1 MKEENE
7 SNVVM
12 LDILSIKVVNPR
24 IRNKRIHEEMTKNID
39 MVGLKKPIT
48 VRILE
53 DDSEGYQYA
62 LICGQGRLESLKN
75 LNQSTIPAII
85 KNVDE
90 KVGHV
95 MSLVEN
101 IARRKPRSTEL
112 FDRIKDLKSI
122 GLSDH
127 DVGRLTGYSTQWV
140 NNVTMLIDKGENK
153 LLGAFESGNI
163 PLSVAVTIARSS
175 HDEIQQLLLE
185 TYTKKLLNI
194 KQITLLRNILA
205 RRNEGDKGTV
215 NTTYIQHKE
224 QKKMTLDELMDVYQ
238 KNIDEHK
245 EMQRKAEL
253 AKESLLL
260 ARQMMSEL
268 LKNSQ
273 FVELL
278 KKEGLNNV
286 PTQILDNS
294 ILNKGM
300 YHD

>member
-1 MKEENE
+1 MKEESE
-7 SNVVM
+7 SDVVM

-101 IARRKPRSTEL
+101 IARRKPRTTEL
-112 FDRIKDLKSI
+112 FDRIKDLKGM

-175 HDEIQQLLLE
+175 HEEIQQLLLE

-238 KNIDEHK
+238 KNIDEHR

-268 LKNSQ
+268 LKNNQ

-278 KKEGLNNV
+278 RKEGLNSV

-294 ILNKGM
+294 ILNKG
-300 YHD
+300 